1 MEELIVMTST
11 VGFPI
16 AVCIYL
22 LVERNKE
29 IKSMN
34 KLLTRIETL
43 IEERL

>member
-1 MEELIVMTST
+1 MEEILIMTST

-22 LVERNKE
+22 LIERNKE

-43 IEERL
+43 IMERL

>member
-1 MEELIVMTST
+1 MEEIIVMTST

-29 IKSMN
+29 IKNMN

-43 IEERL
+43 IRERL

>member
-1 MEELIVMTST
+1 MDELIVMTST

-16 AVCIYL
+16 AVTIYL